1 MNFSNWQWDFD
12 NTAGEFLEVTLFE
25 EKLLPVQLIQ
35 EAVARY
41 PQYTKYEIQ
50 RELSDIILYH
60 KKRDLCKERGHQLVS
75 GHQALPLFKKCVK
88 CGSWQKD
95 EQLI

>member
-1 MNFSNWQWDFD
+1 MTFSNWQWDFD

-25 EKLLPVQLIQ
+25 ETLLPVQIIQ

-60 KKRDLCKERGHQLVS
+60 KKRDLCEAKGHRLQGGIHAVT
-75 GHQALPLFKKCVK
+75 GFKRCSK
-88 CGSWQKD
+88 CGAWEPEKQTV
-95 EQLI
+95 